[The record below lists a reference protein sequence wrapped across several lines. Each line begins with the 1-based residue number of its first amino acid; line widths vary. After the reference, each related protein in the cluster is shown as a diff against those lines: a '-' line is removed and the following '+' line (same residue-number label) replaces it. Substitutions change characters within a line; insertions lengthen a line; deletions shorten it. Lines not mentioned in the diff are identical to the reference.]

1 MIVVRDLFHT
11 YPGTRRQPPR
21 MALRNLNLSVD
32 SGTFCILSGP
42 NGSGKSSLFRILCGL
57 SYPSSGSVTVG
68 GHDLLANPAAIRTI
82 TGVVFQSPALDK
94 QLSVQENLKLHAD
107 LHGLGKAEY
116 TDRRMDALAWTDLAD
131 RLDDRVETLSG
142 GLARQAELAKCL
154 LIRPRI
160 LLLDEPTTGLDPASR
175 RSFLQALRQVQK
187 RAGMTVLMTS
197 HVFSDADYADSMA
210 VMHNGHLLAHDSPKA
225 LKARIGTAMV
235 VITARDPESF
245 AAVLNSEFGE
255 HPWRYGDELRI
266 DNANPDKA
274 ATLISSILGRYSAD
288 IISVGVR
295 QPDLEDVFVYITGK
309 GSDVHTRP
317 PALESVS

>member
-21 MALRNLNLSVD
+21 IALRNLSLSVD
-32 SGTFCILSGP
+32 AGTFCMLSGP

-68 GHDLLANPAAIRTI
+68 GHDLLANPAAIRAL

-94 QLSVQENLKLHAD
+94 QLSVEENLKLHAD
-107 LHGLGKAEY
+107 LHGLGKVEY

-154 LIRPRI
+154 LIRPQI

-187 RAGMTVLMTS
+187 RAGITVLMTS

-225 LKARIGTAMV
+225 LKARVGTAMV
-235 VITARDPESF
+235 VITAHDPASF
-245 AAVLNSEFGE
+245 AIVLTSEFDE
-255 HPWRYGDELRI
+255 RPWRYGDELRI

-274 ATLISSILGRYSAD
+274 ATLISSILSRYSTEIAS
-288 IISVGVR
+288 IGVR

-309 GSDVHTRP
+309 GSDVHTHP